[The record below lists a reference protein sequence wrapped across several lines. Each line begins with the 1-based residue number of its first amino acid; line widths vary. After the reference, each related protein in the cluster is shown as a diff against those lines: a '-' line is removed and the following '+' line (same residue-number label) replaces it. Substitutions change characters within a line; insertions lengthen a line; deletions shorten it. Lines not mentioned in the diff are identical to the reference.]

1 MKTRTNTLVL
11 SMLAI
16 ALLAACSSELK
27 DAADLPG
34 EPAIIGVHGVGYKL
48 SGSENFH
55 GTDISQN
62 LGWDISSC
70 RSCHNVDYS
79 GGNTGQSCNGSGC
92 HIAADGGPEA
102 CYTCHGNRATKKV
115 YPQWYASHA
124 KHLEGGL
131 TSSTTIPCSNCHDLP
146 ANYSDPI
153 HVDKTTPGKAE
164 VLFSNTLAA
173 TQTLGTTGAP
183 AFNAAD
189 ASCANVYCHGNFT
202 NGTHKTVAWKG
213 ADQAKCGSCHGDEA
227 TGNPW
232 PGGTHD
238 ESQDCV
244 RCHAGIVNA
253 NREIIDPSRHVNG
266 ILNVFNTERTD
277 W

>member
-1 MKTRTNTLVL
+1 MKTLMNAAII
-11 SMLAI
+11 SMLAMT
-16 ALLAACSSELK
+16 LLAACSSELK

-34 EPAIIGVHGVGYKL
+34 EPALIGVHGAGYKL

-79 GGNTGQSCNGSGC
+79 GGNTGQSCNDPGC
-92 HIAADGGPEA
+92 HVAADGGPEA
-102 CYTCHGNRATKKV
+102 CYTCHGNTQTKKI

-124 KHLEGGL
+124 KHVEGST
-131 TSSTTIPCSNCHDLP
+131 TSSTTIRCGNCHHFP
-146 ANYSDPI
+146 QNYSDPA

-164 VLFSNTLAA
+164 VSLNNALAA

-189 ASCANVYCHGNFT
+189 ATCANTYCHGNFT

-213 ADQAKCGSCHGDEA
+213 AEQAKCGSCHGDES
-227 TGNPW
+227 TGDPH
-232 PGGTHD
+232 PGGTHP
-238 ESQDCV
+238 QAQNCAY
-244 RCHAGIVNA
+244 CHPRVVDVNR
-253 NREIIDPSRHVNG
+253 NIIDPSRHVNG
-266 ILNVFNTERTD
+266 ILNLSNTERTD